1 MAEAEEKAARGRA
14 LLSSYYGTGD
24 GGGGGAGGAGGA
36 QPPPTRSPLDAASF
50 DAKRFVGGLLRE
62 LPLPELLRRH
72 TELAK
77 EIEELDGDMQTLV
90 YENYSKFISATDTI
104 RDMTGDVA
112 GMRRGMSELEAAMGG
127 VAERSAGVNATL
139 AARRANIDE
148 LNGVRSLLRQVRV
161 LFDLPGRLRAAL
173 DNDAP
178 DVAAEY
184 WAQAAPVLRRQA
196 EGTALAAVWERAQGT
211 REEICAA
218 LKRRMSRE
226 KAEAGHCIQLLQQLG
241 EPVESLRGEYLE
253 GSLVK
258 LSALLINGRQSIL
271 TGAAAGGA
279 AGAGAAGAASRL
291 GDLGSAWWPAAAA
304 AASGFLE
311 LFPEAQPDLQAGL
324 APLVADLLALSEEI
338 LLQTPP
344 EDFAEALRGLLEG
357 PKLLDEALPSVEL
370 PRQVDALARNLLGRQ
385 AEAHFQ
391 SASEAVARGLR
402 RAGVAGGGG
411 GGVDGGPA
419 LGESLDGLSKALGD
433 SISEAVQGAAALEA
447 LGQGGDIAD
456 EDWRH
461 EFADAVFRYCDELHR
476 SVQGHMEDSAGSVEF
491 GIKGGGVAEGSRA
504 GQLLLLAK
512 FASHLAVVSV
522 DKTAD
527 LLSVAFPAE
536 RPFEVREAKAAFQS
550 MHQSLLQRYV
560 AFRGRDLSRK
570 IQLGVRSMEQLVAAG
585 APPGKPL
592 PFCESVL
599 EALAAA
605 DGEVTQLVDAVGSR
619 KAPPPGHR
627 RDHSTHSD
635 PTEETHRLQRN
646 LDKLFREKLRI
657 FSDRVEESQSA
668 LLGGMVNIALKSLV
682 ESIRLAIFNS
692 EQLQQMQV
700 NIAFLRA
707 RIGKFSEDEAVGFL
721 LDEALASAGERSL
734 DPTLLSGA
742 EVEALIEPASGA

>member
-1 MAEAEEKAARGRA
+1 MAEAEEKAARVRS

-24 GGGGGAGGAGGA
+24 GGGGEAGGLGGA
-36 QPPPTRSPLDAASF
+36 QPPAPRSPLDAASF

-148 LNGVRSLLRQVRV
+148 LNGVRALLRQVRV

-196 EGTALAAVWERAQGT
+196 EGTALAAVWGRAQGT
-211 REEICAA
+211 REEICTA

-258 LSALLINGRQSIL
+258 LSALLINGRQSVL
-271 TGAAAGGA
+271 PGGA
-279 AGAGAAGAASRL
+279 AGGGAGAG
-291 GDLGSAWWPAAAA
+291 
-304 AASGFLE
+304 E
-311 LFPEAQPDLQAGL
+311 
-324 APLVADLLALSEEI
+324 
-338 LLQTPP
+338 
-344 EDFAEALRGLLEG
+344 
-357 PKLLDEALPSVEL
+357 
-370 PRQVDALARNLLGRQ
+370 
-385 AEAHFQ
+385 
-391 SASEAVARGLR
+391 
-402 RAGVAGGGG
+402 GGGG
-411 GGVDGGPA
+411 DGGPA
-419 LGESLDGLSKALGD
+419 LGESLGGLSKALGD
-433 SISEAVQGAAALEA
+433 TISEAVQGAAALQA
-447 LGQGGDIAD
+447 LGKGGVIAD
-456 EDWRH
+456 EDWGRD
-461 EFADAVFRYCDELHR
+461 FAGAVFRHCDELHR

-491 GIKGGGVAEGSRA
+491 GINGGGVAEGSRA

-512 FASHLAVVSV
+512 FASHLAAVSV
-522 DKTAD
+522 DETAD
-527 LLSVAFPAE
+527 LLSAAFPAE
-536 RPFEVREAKAAFQS
+536 RPFDVREAKEAFQS

-570 IQLGVRSMEQLVAAG
+570 IQQGVRSMEQLVAAG

-605 DGEVTQLVDAVGSR
+605 DGEVTQLIDAVGSR

-668 LLGGMVNIALKSLV
+668 LLGGTVNIALKSLV
-682 ESIRLAIFNS
+682 ESIRLATFNS

-707 RIGKFSEDEAVGFL
+707 RIGKFSEDEAVSFL

-734 DPTLLSGA
+734 DPSLLSGA

>member
-1 MAEAEEKAARGRA
+1 
-14 LLSSYYGTGD
+14 
-24 GGGGGAGGAGGA
+24 
-36 QPPPTRSPLDAASF
+36 
-50 DAKRFVGGLLRE
+50 VGGLLRE

-370 PRQVDALARNLLGRQ
+370 PRQVDPWPGTCGAAR
-385 AEAHFQ
+385 
-391 SASEAVARGLR
+391 LR
-402 RAGVAGGGG
+402 RTA
-411 GGVDGGPA
+411 
-419 LGESLDGLSKALGD
+419 
-433 SISEAVQGAAALEA
+433 
-447 LGQGGDIAD
+447 
-456 EDWRH
+456 
-461 EFADAVFRYCDELHR
+461 
-476 SVQGHMEDSAGSVEF
+476 
-491 GIKGGGVAEGSRA
+491 RA
-504 GQLLLLAK
+504 
-512 FASHLAVVSV
+512 
-522 DKTAD
+522 
-527 LLSVAFPAE
+527 
-536 RPFEVREAKAAFQS
+536 
-550 MHQSLLQRYV
+550 LQRQWPGACV
-560 AFRGRDLSRK
+560 E
-570 IQLGVRSMEQLVAAG
+570 LG
-585 APPGKPL
+585 
-592 PFCESVL
+592 
-599 EALAAA
+599 
-605 DGEVTQLVDAVGSR
+605 
-619 KAPPPGHR
+619 
-627 RDHSTHSD
+627 
-635 PTEETHRLQRN
+635 
-646 LDKLFREKLRI
+646 
-657 FSDRVEESQSA
+657 
-668 LLGGMVNIALKSLV
+668 
-682 ESIRLAIFNS
+682 
-692 EQLQQMQV
+692 
-700 NIAFLRA
+700 
-707 RIGKFSEDEAVGFL
+707 
-721 LDEALASAGERSL
+721 
-734 DPTLLSGA
+734 
-742 EVEALIEPASGA
+742 

>member
-1 MAEAEEKAARGRA
+1 MAEAEEKAARGRS

-24 GGGGGAGGAGGA
+24 GGGGEAGGLGGA
-36 QPPPTRSPLDAASF
+36 QPPAPRSPLDAASF

-148 LNGVRSLLRQVRV
+148 LNGVRALLRQVRV

-196 EGTALAAVWERAQGT
+196 EGTALAAVWGRAQGT
-211 REEICAA
+211 REEICTA

-258 LSALLINGRQSIL
+258 LSALLINGRQSVL
-271 TGAAAGGA
+271 PGGAAGGG
-279 AGAGAAGAASRL
+279 AGAGAAGAAGRL

-311 LFPEAQPDLQAGL
+311 LFPEARPDLQAGL
-324 APLVADLLALSEEI
+324 APLVADLLALTEEI
-338 LLQTPP
+338 LLKTPP
-344 EDFAEALRGLLEG
+344 EDFAEALRGVLEG
-357 PKLLDEALPSVEL
+357 PKLLDEALPNAEL

-391 SASEAVARGLR
+391 GASETVARGLR
-402 RAGVAGGGG
+402 RAGGAGGGG
-411 GGVDGGPA
+411 GGDGGPA
-419 LGESLDGLSKALGD
+419 LGESLGGLSKALGD
-433 SISEAVQGAAALEA
+433 TISEAVQGAAALQA
-447 LGQGGDIAD
+447 LGKGGVIAD
-456 EDWRH
+456 EDWGRD
-461 EFADAVFRYCDELHR
+461 FAGAVFRHCDELHR

-491 GIKGGGVAEGSRA
+491 GINGGGVAEGSRA

-512 FASHLAVVSV
+512 FASHLAAVSV
-522 DKTAD
+522 DETAD
-527 LLSVAFPAE
+527 LLSAAFPAE
-536 RPFEVREAKAAFQS
+536 RPFDVREAKEAFQS

-570 IQLGVRSMEQLVAAG
+570 IQQGVRSMEQLVAAG

-605 DGEVTQLVDAVGSR
+605 DGEVTQLIDAVGSR

-657 FSDRVEESQSA
+657 FSDSVEESQSA
-668 LLGGMVNIALKSLV
+668 LLGGTVNIALKSLV
-682 ESIRLAIFNS
+682 ESIRLATFNS

-707 RIGKFSEDEAVGFL
+707 RIGKFSEDEAVSFL

-734 DPTLLSGA
+734 DPSLLSGA

>member
-1 MAEAEEKAARGRA
+1 MAEAEEKAARVRS
-14 LLSSYYGTGD
+14 LLSSYYGTG
-24 GGGGGAGGAGGA
+24 GGDGGGAGGPGGA
-36 QPPPTRSPLDAASF
+36 PPPAPRSPLDAASF
-50 DAKRFVGGLLRE
+50 DAGRFVGGLLRE

-112 GMRRGMSELEAAMGG
+112 GMRRGMSELEAAVGA

-148 LNGVRSLLRQVRV
+148 LNGVRALLRQVRV

-196 EGTALAAVWERAQGT
+196 EGTALAAVWGRAQGT

-226 KAEAGHCIQLLQQLG
+226 KAEAGQCIQLLQQLG

-258 LSALLINGRQSIL
+258 LSALLINGRQSVL
-271 TGAAAGGA
+271 PGGAAAGGA
-279 AGAGAAGAASRL
+279 GTGAAGRL

-311 LFPEAQPDLQAGL
+311 LFPDARPDLEAGL
-324 APLVADLLALSEEI
+324 EPLVVDLLALSEEI
-338 LLQTPP
+338 LLRSPP
-344 EDFAEALRGLLEG
+344 EDFAEALRGLIEG
-357 PKLLDEALPSVEL
+357 PQQLDEALPSAGL
-370 PRQVDALARNLLGRQ
+370 PRKVDALARNLLSRQ

-391 SASEAVARGLR
+391 SASGAVAQGLR
-402 RAGVAGGGG
+402 RAEAAG
-411 GGVDGGPA
+411 GGPA
-419 LGESLDGLSKALGD
+419 LEESLGSLCKEIGD
-433 SISEAVQGAAALEA
+433 SVSAAVQGAATLEA
-447 LGQGGDIAD
+447 LGKGGVVAD
-456 EDWRH
+456 EDWRR
-461 EFADAVFRYCDELHR
+461 EFVGAVFRHSAELHR
-476 SVQGHMEDSAGSVEF
+476 AVQAHMEDSAESVEF
-491 GIKGGGVAEGSRA
+491 GVDGGVAAEGSRA

-512 FASHLAVVSV
+512 FASHLAAVSV
-522 DKTAD
+522 DETAD

-536 RPFEVREAKAAFQS
+536 RPFEVREAKEAFKT

-592 PFCESVL
+592 PFCESLL
-599 EALAAA
+599 EALTAA

-619 KAPPPGHR
+619 KAAPPGHR

-657 FSDRVEESQSA
+657 FSDRVEETQSA
-668 LLGGMVNIALKSLV
+668 LLGGTVNIALKSLV
-682 ESIRLAIFNS
+682 ESIRLATFNR

-707 RIGKFSEDEAVGFL
+707 RIGKFSEDEAVSFL

-734 DPTLLSGA
+734 DPALLSGA
-742 EVEALIEPASGA
+742 EVDALLAPARGA